1 MLRAVDFDAMLLRH
15 PGEVGIAIDHWAALV
30 LEGDEYSVLSVS
42 GKPGSVVAGEG
53 GAAPRFSAGEGAP
66 GIWLKEVVDGAVRAS
81 LVAPTGRVCD
91 ILRPATAIVSRA
103 IIAGIW
109 VAIFQECQQSSCGQD
124 EDPRVATARLENPAP
139 ALSEL
144 EPQPEPEPAADR
156 TLNINGVRPGER
168 PRLS

>member
-30 LEGDEYSVLSVS
+30 LEGDDYSVLSVS

-91 ILRPATAIVSRA
+91 ILRPATAT
-103 IIAGIW
+103 
-109 VAIFQECQQSSCGQD
+109 D

-144 EPQPEPEPAADR
+144 EPQSEPEPAADR
-156 TLNINGVRPGER
+156 TLDISGIRPGER

>member
-30 LEGDEYSVLSVS
+30 LEGDDYSVLSVS

-53 GAAPRFSAGEGAP
+53 GAAPRFSAGEGTP

-91 ILRPATAIVSRA
+91 ILRPATAI
-103 IIAGIW
+103 
-109 VAIFQECQQSSCGQD
+109 D

-144 EPQPEPEPAADR
+144 EPQSEPEPAADR
-156 TLNINGVRPGER
+156 TLDISGIRPGER

>member
-30 LEGDEYSVLSVS
+30 LEGDDYSVLSVS

-53 GAAPRFSAGEGAP
+53 GAEPRFSAGEGAP

-91 ILRPATAIVSRA
+91 ILRPATAT
-103 IIAGIW
+103 
-109 VAIFQECQQSSCGQD
+109 D

-144 EPQPEPEPAADR
+144 EPQSEPEPAADR
-156 TLNINGVRPGER
+156 TLDISGIRPGER

>member
-103 IIAGIW
+103 IVAGIW
-109 VAIFQECQQSSCGQD
+109 VAFFQECQQ
-124 EDPRVATARLENPAP
+124 
-139 ALSEL
+139 
-144 EPQPEPEPAADR
+144 
-156 TLNINGVRPGER
+156 
-168 PRLS
+168 

>member
-1 MLRAVDFDAMLLRH
+1 MLLRH

-103 IIAGIW
+103 IVAGIW
-109 VAIFQECQQSSCGQD
+109 VSFFQELTSD
-124 EDPRVATARLENPAP
+124 RNDRV
-139 ALSEL
+139 
-144 EPQPEPEPAADR
+144 DR
-156 TLNINGVRPGER
+156 STHRGAWSTTSRRTTTTRSPGSPPSTGR
-168 PRLS
+168 